1 MYASDFYPL
10 QNSTVFC
17 DDGGMDADDF
27 VTRLK
32 RRIEQDPD
40 LTPAGLAVLSGI
52 DNSTI
57 RKLLSGANQSPKVA
71 TAQKICKALGTTLEA
86 FMSNDHDTLRAEILS
101 LYSQLSD
108 DERLVLQS
116 VAKGM
121 LSRHREEG

>member
-10 QNSTVFC
+10 HDSSIFC
-17 DDGGMDADDF
+17 DDKGMDADDF

-32 RRIEQDPD
+32 RKIDQDPD

-86 FMSNDHDTLRAEILS
+86 FMSDDHDNLRAEILA

-116 VAKGM
+116 VAKGL